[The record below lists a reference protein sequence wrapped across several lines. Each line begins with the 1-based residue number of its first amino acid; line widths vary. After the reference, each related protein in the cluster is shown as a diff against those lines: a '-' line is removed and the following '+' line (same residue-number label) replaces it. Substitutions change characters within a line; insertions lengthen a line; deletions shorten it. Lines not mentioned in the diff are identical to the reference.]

1 MGSTIRLLSEHTI
14 NKIAAGEVIENP
26 ASVVKE
32 LVENSLDAEAT
43 EICVEIKGGGRQ
55 LIRISD
61 NGSGMGP
68 DDAVFCLERHAT
80 SKLREVEDIHSLE
93 TMGFRGEAI
102 PSIAA
107 ISKFTILTTP
117 ANAQPPTKGTLV
129 IVDGGKIL
137 NSVEAARSQGTTIE
151 VKSLFFNVPVRKKF
165 QKSPIYDS
173 QEILKVL
180 SSLALGHPHVSFQLI
195 SQEKIVLN
203 APHCGGETFLEKLQ
217 NRVSS
222 VLGTDFVQG
231 MKSVEQEQGG
241 IKLQGLFALPM
252 HARHNRTGQ
261 YLFINH
267 RAVFSPL
274 VAFAVKEGYKVALP
288 SDKYPVFVMHLKL
301 PGHLV
306 DVNVHPQK
314 REVRLRQDQL
324 IKDLIFKAVNEALQ
338 SVEPLPPV
346 EQPSKMFST
355 PSLDREWVF
364 KPRFDSP
371 SYREPVMDKVQVP
384 EPPIYPSPP
393 KDIVIPSFSFENTL
407 PRVLATIP
415 RYILLDGTSFLGEIR
430 ERFVKGT
437 KLGIFLV
444 DQKAAY
450 TRIVF
455 EKLEKQL
462 DQQNTPLALQSLLI
476 PYTFDLTPYESSL
489 VREHMESFH
498 QMGLQIK
505 EFGQNTFILDAL
517 PEIFGSTDMQLLVIG
532 LLETLKENCDKEVF
546 VKDKARR
553 IALTATR
560 SSVSHEKKYS
570 LHEAQK
576 LMDQLFMCHNPF
588 QCPQGKSIIV
598 HLDSDELAKQFQKC

>member
-32 LVENSLDAEAT
+32 LVENSLDAGAT
-43 EICVEIKGGGRQ
+43 EIYVEIKGGGRQ

-61 NGSGMGP
+61 NGCGMGP

-80 SKLREVEDIHSLE
+80 SKLREVEEIHSLE

-117 ANAQPPTKGTLV
+117 ANSQPATKGTLV

-137 NSVEAARSQGTTIE
+137 NCAEAARSQGTTIE

-180 SSLALGHPHVSFQLI
+180 SSLALGHPQVSFQLI

-203 APHCGGETFLEKLQ
+203 APHCSGETFLEKLQ
-217 NRVSS
+217 NRVTA
-222 VLGTDFVQG
+222 VLGADFVQG
-231 MKSVEQEQGG
+231 MKSVQQEQAG

-288 SDKYPVFVMHLKL
+288 SGKYPVFVLHLNL

-338 SVEPLPPV
+338 SVDPLIPV
-346 EQPSKMFST
+346 EEPSRIFST
-355 PSLDREWVF
+355 PSFDREWVF
-364 KPRFDSP
+364 KPRFDPP
-371 SYREPVMDKVQVP
+371 SYQEPIIDKMRTP
-384 EPPIYPSPP
+384 EPPIYPALR
-393 KDIVIPSFSFENTL
+393 DIVIPSFSFENTL

-415 RYILLDGTSFLGEIR
+415 RYILLDGASFLGEIR
-430 ERFVKGT
+430 ERFVKGA
-437 KLGIFLV
+437 KIGIFLV

-462 DQQNTPLALQSLLI
+462 DQKNTPLALQSLLI

-489 VREHMESFH
+489 VREYMESFH

-532 LLETLKENCDKEVF
+532 LLETLKEKPDKEAF
-546 VKDKARR
+546 FKDKAKR

-560 SSVSHEKKYS
+560 ASVSHEKKYS
-570 LHEAQK
+570 HHEAQK
-576 LMDQLFMCHNPF
+576 LTDQLFMCHNPF
-588 QCPQGKSIIV
+588 QCPQGKSTVV